1 MELHKRGDIGD
12 INPKIAGDLV
22 AKTFGYENIG
32 ALQQEYTKGAFS
44 QRTRII
50 HCGTELPKAPVKEQ
64 FSFLQSCK
72 GLVIPA
78 VERLAERMDKLA
90 GKFMP
95 NGIGVKSPI
104 ER

>member
-1 MELHKRGDIGD
+1 MKLHKRGNIGD
-12 INPKIAGDLV
+12 INPEIAEKLV
-22 AKTFGYENIG
+22 LQALGYENI
-32 ALQQEYTKGAFS
+32 ADLQQEYTKGAFS

-64 FSFLQSCK
+64 FSFFQSCK
-72 GLVIPA
+72 SLVIPA
-78 VERLAERMDKLA
+78 VKRLAERMDKLA

>member
-1 MELHKRGDIGD
+1 MELHERGNIDL
-12 INPKIAGDLV
+12 KIAGDLV
-22 AKTFGYENIG
+22 AKTLGYKNIA
-32 ALQQEYTKGAFS
+32 ALQQVYANEAFS
-44 QRTRII
+44 RGTRVI
-50 HCGTELPKAPVKEQ
+50 HCGTELPKAPVEKQ

-72 GLVIPA
+72 SLVISA